1 MNIRH
6 GGELKPGDFILIA
19 NNGYTDFGWYFGQG
33 RGTIQYFNTHAPRY
47 RFEQFK
53 EYQSKGDVAPNW
65 LKDLFKRHRLF
76 STKCI
81 YKSYIYGGGINSSGS
96 RVVKIENPESV
107 LTHPEDL
114 KRYKESKEA
123 LLSIKFPAK

>member
-33 RGTIQYFNTHAPRY
+33 RGTIQYFNTYAPRD

-53 EYQSKGDVAPNW
+53 EYQSNSQWLHNW
-65 LKDLFKRHRLF
+65 TKDLFKRHEF
-76 STKCI
+76 STKSI
-81 YKSYIYGGGINSSGS
+81 YKSYIYGGGISLSGS
-96 RVVKIENPESV
+96 RVVKIENPGSG
-107 LTHPEDL
+107 LTGPEDL